1 MYKRQVKRESASL
14 AAAKDGFL
22 FDPIIKN
29 KIFNVENQILV
40 NLVYDYTVAFPLIS
54 RESLALSQTNLKKD
68 VFIKH
73 LLVAH
78 DASVL
83 SSPPQ
88 RSKEEAL
95 GLISSIKDSLDSKTL
110 SFEGF
115 SKKYSD
121 DPSAA
126 RNGGVLGWLQ
136 WGVTPMSFQSSVWSL
151 DIGETS
157 ERVTFNS
164 IRNFFGKT
172 WKGIC
177 FVAAKNL
184 GNKGS
189 FAPNLLKVQ

>member
-1 MYKRQVKRESASL
+1 M
-14 AAAKDGFL
+14 
-22 FDPIIKN
+22 
-29 KIFNVENQILV
+29 V

-115 SKKYSD
+115 SKKSKDYLYGRSTQNTVVVFPKENISIGDFIKVKID
-121 DPSAA
+121 DCTSATL
-126 RNGGVLGWLQ
+126 LG
-136 WGVTPMSFQSSVWSL
+136 
-151 DIGETS
+151 
-157 ERVTFNS
+157 
-164 IRNFFGKT
+164 K
-172 WKGIC
+172 KC
-177 FVAAKNL
+177 
-184 GNKGS
+184 
-189 FAPNLLKVQ
+189 